1 MSLSNNL
8 KIMAKKNEIVHSG
21 KVIEM
26 TPDFTSV
33 EITVSSACAS
43 CHAKSL
49 CGMSEEQD
57 KVIMLPTDP
66 YASYNV
72 GDQVQV
78 CTKMSMGLKA
88 AWISYVIPLAVLMA
102 LILILTSVGV
112 NEFISA
118 GAAIG
123 GVGLYYFVIWL
134 MRERLNNEFTF
145 YIKNN

>member
-1 MSLSNNL
+1 
-8 KIMAKKNEIVHSG
+8 MAKSNEIVHSG

-26 TPDFTSV
+26 TPDFTTV

-49 CGMSEEQD
+49 CGMSEEED

-66 YASYNV
+66 YATYNV

-78 CTKMSMGLKA
+78 CTKMTMGLKA

-118 GAAIG
+118 GAAIA

-134 MRERLNNEFTF
+134 FRERLNNEFTF

>member
-1 MSLSNNL
+1 
-8 KIMAKKNEIVHSG
+8 
-21 KVIEM
+21 M

-49 CGMSEEQD
+49 CGMSEEQE

-66 YASYNV
+66 YATYKV
-72 GDQVQV
+72 GDEVQV
-78 CTKMSMGLKA
+78 CTKMSMGFKA
-88 AWISYVIPLAVLMA
+88 AWISYVIPLAVLMG

-112 NEFISA
+112 NELIAA
-118 GAAIG
+118 GAAVG

-134 MRERLNNEFTF
+134 LRDKLNNEFVF
-145 YIKNN
+145 YIKNQ

>member
-1 MSLSNNL
+1 
-8 KIMAKKNEIVHSG
+8 MAKTNEIIHPG

-26 TPDFTSV
+26 TPDFTTV
-33 EITVSSACAS
+33 EISVSSACAS

-49 CGMSEEQD
+49 CGMSESED

-66 YASYNV
+66 YATYNV
-72 GDQVQV
+72 GDQVMV

-88 AWISYVIPLAVLMA
+88 AWISYVIPLALL
-102 LILILTSVGV
+102 LILILTLTSIGV

-118 GAAIG
+118 LSSLG
-123 GVGLYYFVIWL
+123 GVGLYYFIIWL
-134 MRERLNNEFTF
+134 LRDRLSNEFVF

>member
-1 MSLSNNL
+1 
-8 KIMAKKNEIVHSG
+8 MAKKNEIVHSG
-21 KVIEM
+21 KIIEI

-43 CHAKSL
+43 CHAKAL

-66 YASYNV
+66 YATYSV
-72 GDQVQV
+72 GDEVQI

-112 NEFISA
+112 NEYVSA
-118 GAAIG
+118 GVAIA
-123 GVGLYYFVIWL
+123 GVGLYYFIIWL
-134 MRERLNNEFTF
+134 LRDKLNNEFVF
-145 YIKNN
+145 YIKNQ